1 MQIEALADEFTVI
14 AWDGP
19 GTGRSGDP
27 PGAFG
32 MAEWA
37 DLLDAFLVAV
47 DIGGAHIL
55 GQSFGGS
62 LALALLDRHPERAAS
77 LILADAYAGWK
88 GSLSAAECARRLE
101 FALNTA
107 ELSPDELIA
116 QWLPQ
121 LLSPAVAPGFAEEL
135 ASIMRDS
142 RPAGLRS
149 IAHAMAES
157 DLSAVLPR
165 IRVPT
170 LLLWGEEDERSPVSI
185 ARHFHATIPGSRLVL
200 IPGAGHDSNIEQP
213 ERFSEAVREFCR
225 SVRAAA

>member
-37 DLLDAFLVAV
+37 DLLDAFLGAV

-77 LILADAYAGWK
+77 LILADAYAGW
-88 GSLSAAECARRLE
+88 
-101 FALNTA
+101 
-107 ELSPDELIA
+107 
-116 QWLPQ
+116 
-121 LLSPAVAPGFAEEL
+121 
-135 ASIMRDS
+135 
-142 RPAGLRS
+142 
-149 IAHAMAES
+149 
-157 DLSAVLPR
+157 
-165 IRVPT
+165 
-170 LLLWGEEDERSPVSI
+170 
-185 ARHFHATIPGSRLVL
+185 
-200 IPGAGHDSNIEQP
+200 
-213 ERFSEAVREFCR
+213 
-225 SVRAAA
+225 